1 MNGEVKRYLDSYK
14 ILLVKNIQAIIFN
27 ELKLMENVIE
37 TQISLVSI
45 DSAEEA
51 KTLTINTFENE
62 ALHALKA

>member
-1 MNGEVKRYLDSYK
+1 MNEEVKRYLDSYK

-37 TQISLVSI
+37 TQISLASL

-51 KTLTINTFENE
+51 KTLNINTFENE